1 MEKCGDRAHHHCAGV
16 TVRTPAGIGSAFAI
30 DNKDTGNELT
40 KRAVE
45 FFTARGELA
54 AGPYGL
60 LLVEGD
66 RVVSLPPDRP
76 LVDAG
81 VKEGS
86 VLHLDSCDPQVDG

>member
-1 MEKCGDRAHHHCAGV
+1 MEKCGHRAHHQCAGV

-30 DNKDTGNELT
+30 DDKDTGEELT
-40 KRAVE
+40 KRAIE

-66 RVVSLPPDRP
+66 RAVPLPPDRP
-76 LVDAG
+76 LIGSG
-81 VKEGS
+81 VKEGA